1 LLLPLLTPL
10 PPPLLLA
17 APDVVDGVDRWC
29 PADAGLFPRAG
40 LLDDG
45 APARPPP
52 LPLPLL
58 VPLAALLFG
67 VAKTAVAVALV
78 AAAGPFSP
86 PLLLL
91 TAVMMLLLTLLDLR
105 LLLLALLLLLLL
117 LAAAAAARAGAGAGA
132 VADGTGAGGAE
143 LDRFVRV
150 AEPALPRPY
159 PGAPA
164 AASGAASIFV
174 ACIGD
179 RLLLRV
185 PWPDDAATSG
195 ARKSLCERN
204 SRLRAWSMT
213 NLLFTPDVT

>member
-1 LLLPLLTPL
+1 LVAAAGPFS
-10 PPPLLLA
+10 PPLLLLTA
-17 APDVVDGVDRWC
+17 VMM
-29 PADAGLFPRAG
+29 
-40 LLDDG
+40 LL
-45 APARPPP
+45 
-52 LPLPLL
+52 LTLL

-174 ACIGD
+174 ACMGD

>member
-1 LLLPLLTPL
+1 
-10 PPPLLLA
+10 
-17 APDVVDGVDRWC
+17 
-29 PADAGLFPRAG
+29 
-40 LLDDG
+40 
-45 APARPPP
+45 
-52 LPLPLL
+52 
-58 VPLAALLFG
+58 
-67 VAKTAVAVALV
+67 
-78 AAAGPFSP
+78 
-86 PLLLL
+86 
-91 TAVMMLLLTLLDLR
+91 MLLDLR